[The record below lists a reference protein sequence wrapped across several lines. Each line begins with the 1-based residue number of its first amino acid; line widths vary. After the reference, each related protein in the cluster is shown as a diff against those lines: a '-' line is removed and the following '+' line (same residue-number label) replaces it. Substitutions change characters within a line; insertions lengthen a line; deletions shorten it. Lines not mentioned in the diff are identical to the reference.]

1 MQRLSVDDIHAFRN
15 AILEL
20 HHYRDLDEFLE
31 TAPRVLSSLIPSAR
45 FAILPPDSEQGTPRL
60 SLRPGGA
67 HRGSRGADGIELS
80 LSDELALQRDIQ
92 QLREHDSAKVLAQPR
107 DHVLLEL
114 LQPHL
119 HLACRNARRVTEE
132 RAASRGRGLSDYGL
146 TPRERDVANWLAA
159 GKTNGE
165 IARILGA
172 SARTIEKHVE
182 RVLLKMGVEN
192 RTAAALLIS
201 LPGTRAD

>member
-1 MQRLSVDDIHAFRN
+1 VQRLSVDDLHAFHH
-15 AILEL
+15 AVLEL
-20 HHYRDLDEFLE
+20 HHHRDLDEFLE
-31 TAPRVLSSLIPSAR
+31 VAPRVLSKLIQGTR
-45 FAILPPDSEQGTPRL
+45 FAILPPESERGMPRL
-60 SLRPGGA
+60 ALGRAGARRDLATAEERRWAFSADLSSRPDLE
-67 HRGSRGADGIELS
+67 R
-80 LSDELALQRDIQ
+80 
-92 QLREHDSAKVLAQPR
+92 LREMDSSTGLQPPR
-107 DHVLLEL
+107 DHLMLEL

-119 HLACRNARRVTEE
+119 ELACTNARLVTES
-132 RAASRGRGLSDYGL
+132 RAAARRRGMAEFGL
-146 TPRERDVANWLAA
+146 TPRELDVAKWLAA

-201 LPGTRAD
+201 LPRER